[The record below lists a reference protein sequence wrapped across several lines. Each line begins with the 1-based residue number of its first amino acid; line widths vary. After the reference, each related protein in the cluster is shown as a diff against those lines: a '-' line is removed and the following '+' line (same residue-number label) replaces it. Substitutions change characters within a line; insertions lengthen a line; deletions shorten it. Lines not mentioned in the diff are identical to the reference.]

1 MNPSGFEF
9 PSKSHIPQ
17 PKRVHDTPTKSS
29 SSGKRKLEDG
39 VTQVS
44 QLASFTIRPCPAS
57 IYDKPYTLQPL
68 RLLNRSRLPLSFLDT
83 SPNTESL
90 PTTQLFSANIAILEP
105 EDESPGPPNVLI
117 ASPDSGISLYAIERV
132 KSRVYALCKLCRWV
146 KIGYLEDES
155 AIHYTPIVR
164 QLQPNHSG
172 EAVQWWKRA
181 AVDDQD
187 GLERPG
193 KRPRLS
199 MASPTSPQPQV
210 ELPPAQATQSPP
222 EKRIDT
228 QQDIIPSQTDQPI
241 SNQETLDTFV
251 RQYLD
256 ALYKSRT
263 SLAFFAKGPLSRTR
277 KTFTASPEDGLS
289 ISDLAVFLRSMILP
303 LNTMDKKYRE
313 KIPSLIRALPPGMLS
328 DSEHEDPASTK
339 RRKSK
344 KLPKLSKDGFYSFE
358 DEPCKRWWLMNGSD
372 AKPHQNESMEQL
384 LRRRIGH
391 LRVRET
397 LAQIIL
403 VLEIMSMEVSSEFK
417 ASVSANVEVES
428 QAGAESQSTKKKR
441 KSKKALDLDVQLDL
455 LLDKLTIWQS
465 IEQDESSNADARK
478 DSDPPTR
485 DNADRFEDRD
495 ILATFCVEVIIP
507 FFKSKVPD
515 KAAMVNKKFGGPGAI
530 PPEKLDKPKV
540 RQELEKRPR
549 RPLQKTPSDTTGN
562 IRARPP
568 TLSRAATDSVMPRIK
583 RETSDMSLLEIP
595 QARPAQRNSS
605 VQLKHLKHR
614 QIDMFAISAATE
626 AKQKQKA
633 KIQEDLKNAVDILKK
648 PNRGQAVKDYVDAS
662 EQRSLGSASMRKKT
676 GTNRKIF
683 QNVQVSAT
691 PKAGR
696 KRDAL
701 RPAVPSYSQTAHA
714 LDLDVPPIPSSD
726 FMIPSSAIRPLKL
739 TENGSVSSSGR
750 IQPDGIAET
759 PSRGKSKMVTF
770 DSSPLEMRREG
781 VNDDLIGATPAK
793 TSFTDFLKQKV
804 ARDGA
809 AQSLSQERQPERRI
823 RPEFTTP
830 QKPKSVFATPI
841 KPAPVFATP
850 VRSVRRPTAIAQTP
864 EARKEKVADPEP
876 EVEPNIYDALGWND
890 DYDEIA

>member
-1 MNPSGFEF
+1 M
-9 PSKSHIPQ
+9 
-17 PKRVHDTPTKSS
+17 
-29 SSGKRKLEDG
+29 
-39 VTQVS
+39 
-44 QLASFTIRPCPAS
+44 
-57 IYDKPYTLQPL
+57 
-68 RLLNRSRLPLSFLDT
+68 
-83 SPNTESL
+83 
-90 PTTQLFSANIAILEP
+90 
-105 EDESPGPPNVLI
+105 LI

-132 KSRVYALCKLCRWV
+132 EPRIYALCRLCKWV

-155 AIHYTPIVR
+155 AVHHTPIAR
-164 QLQPNHSG
+164 QLQAAHSG
-172 EAVQWWKRA
+172 EATQWWKRA
-181 AVDDQD
+181 AVDEKD

-199 MASPTSPQPQV
+199 MSPPTPPGPQV
-210 ELPPAQATQSPP
+210 ELPPAQP
-222 EKRIDT
+222 EQNLPDHGIAT

-241 SNQETLDTFV
+241 SSQETLDTFV

-277 KTFTASPEDGLS
+277 KAFTGSSEDGLS
-289 ISDLAVFLRSMILP
+289 ISDLATFLRSMILP

-313 KIPSLIRALPPGMLS
+313 KVPSLIRALPPGMLS
-328 DSEHEDPASTK
+328 DSEQEGPASTK
-339 RRKSK
+339 KRKSK
-344 KLPKLSKDGFYSFE
+344 KLPKLSKDGFYTFE
-358 DEPCKRWWLMNGSD
+358 DEPCKRWWLMNSSD
-372 AKPHQNESMEQL
+372 AKPHQNESVEQL

-403 VLEIMSMEVSSEFK
+403 VLEIMALEASSAFK
-417 ASVSANVEVES
+417 ASVTANAEDQS
-428 QAGAESQSTKKKR
+428 QAGAESQIAKKKR
-441 KSKKALDLDVQLDL
+441 KPKKALGLDVQLDL

-478 DSDPPTR
+478 DSDPSTR
-485 DNADRFEDRD
+485 DNADKLEDRD
-495 ILATFCVEVIIP
+495 ILASFCVEVIIP

-515 KAAMVNKKFGGPGAI
+515 KAAMVNKKFGGPGAVS
-530 PPEKLDKPKV
+530 PEKLDRPKT
-540 RQELEKRPR
+540 RQDLEKRPR

-568 TLSRAATDSVMPRIK
+568 TLSRAATDSVMPRMK
-583 RETSDMSLLEIP
+583 RETSDISLLEIP
-595 QARPAQRNSS
+595 QARPVQRNSS

-691 PKAGR
+691 PRTGR

-701 RPAVPSYSQTAHA
+701 RPAVPSYSQAA
-714 LDLDVPPIPSSD
+714 QAPDLGIPPFPSSD
-726 FMIPSSAIRPLKL
+726 FAIPSSAIRAPQF
-739 TENGSVSSSGR
+739 TDSVNATSSSRVQAHGV
-750 IQPDGIAET
+750 AET

-770 DSSPLEMRREG
+770 DSSPPTMLQEDVQG
-781 VNDDLIGATPAK
+781 DFIGSTLAK
-793 TSFTDFLKQKV
+793 TSFTDLLRQKV
-804 ARDGA
+804 ARDEA
-809 AQSLSQERQPERRI
+809 TQSPGQERQAEKRI

-830 QKPKSVFATPI
+830 QKPRPIFATPI
-841 KPAPVFATP
+841 KPAPVFDTP
-850 VRSVRRPTAIAQTP
+850 VKSVRGPMAIAQTP
-864 EARKEKVADPEP
+864 EARKEKVADAES
-876 EVEPNIYDALGWND
+876 EVEVEAEANIYDALGWND
-890 DYDEIA
+890 DYDDIA